1 MRIVILFVNFVLIT
15 LILYSFAN
23 SKVVEGL
30 SGCSGGNQSAIY
42 RQQALTNR
50 LFNEINILK
59 EEYKEL
65 DGTRKKNTGYIALNL
80 LKNRSAVSDINDQK
94 KAKEKELDDLSS
106 ASPMPGAAPA
116 LTGDGGS
123 GDFSNAIKGG
133 PSSGRV

>member
-1 MRIVILFVNFVLIT
+1 
-15 LILYSFAN
+15 
-23 SKVVEGL
+23 L

-80 LKNRSAVSDINDQK
+80 LKNRSAVSDINDEK
-94 KAKEKELDDLSS
+94 KAKEKELDDLSNGS
-106 ASPMPGAAPA
+106 SMPGAAPS
-116 LTGDGGS
+116 LSGDGGS
-123 GDFSNAIKGG
+123 SAFSKSIKGSA
-133 PSSGRV
+133 SSARV

>member
-1 MRIVILFVNFVLIT
+1 MLIKSNNNIIMRIVILFVNFVLIT

-59 EEYKEL
+59 NTNNKYK
-65 DGTRKKNTGYIALNL
+65 
-80 LKNRSAVSDINDQK
+80 
-94 KAKEKELDDLSS
+94 
-106 ASPMPGAAPA
+106 
-116 LTGDGGS
+116 
-123 GDFSNAIKGG
+123 
-133 PSSGRV
+133 GR